1 MCFSPESI
9 TNTHRQEAS
18 DHYLTFKNIVNT
30 LTHDYQ
36 TLLLEASHK
45 NITKAAQIVASG
57 GNVAF
62 PTETVYGLGAG
73 VFHEEAVQNIFRAK
87 GRPSDNPLIV
97 HCAEKQDLVS
107 ITDLSP
113 QNFSPFHQEFFDV
126 LFERFCPGPL
136 TFILPKKNVVPD
148 IVTAGLHTV
157 AVRFPK
163 HPVALEL
170 IRKTG
175 EPLVAPSANRSG
187 YPSPTTAAHVMHDL
201 EGRIDAVL
209 DGGTCAL
216 GIESTVINILAN
228 PPHILRPGSI
238 TLDKLNTVAEQFGVR
253 FEENSTNGKDKQ
265 PPLSPGMKYR
275 HYAPNAQV
283 LIVDSLEEAEA
294 VFVRFSR
301 AKIFTGSAKSLL
313 GKSTLNTTIYALSEQ
328 NLYAEL
334 RAADD
339 ERLEAVIVIYD
350 DVLRQN
356 VALMNRLRKAAEG

>member
-1 MCFSPESI
+1 MNS
-9 TNTHRQEAS
+9 
-18 DHYLTFKNIVNT
+18 
-30 LTHDYQ
+30 LTHDHQ

-45 NITKAAQIVASG
+45 NITKAAQILASG

-97 HCAEKQDLVS
+97 HCAEKQDLTS
-107 ITDLSP
+107 IADLSP
-113 QNFSPFHQEFFDV
+113 QKFSAFHQEFFDV
-126 LFERFCPGPL
+126 LFEQFCPGPL
-136 TFILPKKNVVPD
+136 TFILPKKALVPD
-148 IVTAGLHTV
+148 IVTAGLDTV

-170 IRKTG
+170 IRKTS

-201 EGRIDAVL
+201 QGRIDAVL
-209 DGGTCAL
+209 DGGSCEI
-216 GIESTVINILAN
+216 GIESTVINILAH
-228 PPHILRPGSI
+228 PPQILRPGSI
-238 TLDKLNTVAEQFGVR
+238 TLEELNTIAEQFGVR
-253 FEENSTNGKDKQ
+253 FEENSAQAKSKQ
-265 PPLSPGMKYR
+265 APLSPGMKYR
-275 HYAPNAQV
+275 HYAPNAKV

-294 VFVRFSR
+294 VFVQFSR
-301 AKIFTGSAKSLL
+301 AKILTGSAKSLV
-313 GKSTLNTTIYALSEQ
+313 GKSSLNTTIYELSEQ

-339 ERLEAVIVIYD
+339 ANLDAVIVIYD
-350 DVLRQN
+350 EVLRHN